1 MIRLHSMPKS
11 IAFKFFMVLIGF
23 THPSAFSFMV
33 TKVGTL
39 GCEVELVYTPPLAS

>member
-1 MIRLHSMPKS
+1 MILLHSLPKS
-11 IAFKFFMVLIGF
+11 IAYKIFTVLFGF

-39 GCEVELVYTPPLAS
+39 GCEVELV